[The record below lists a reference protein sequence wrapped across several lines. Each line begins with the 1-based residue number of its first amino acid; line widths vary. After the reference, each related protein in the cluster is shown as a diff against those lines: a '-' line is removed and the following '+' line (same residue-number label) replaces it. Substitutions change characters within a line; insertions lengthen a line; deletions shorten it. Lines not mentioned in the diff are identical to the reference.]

1 MWTDS
6 LLRLRAL
13 LFRRQMDNELQD
25 ELQFHLEMQARKNQQ
40 SYLAPRRSESPG
52 HADPCAW
59 PDVWRE
65 SSHSVEA
72 GSCARQR
79 SHNPIS
85 LFWPR

>member
-40 SYLAPRRSESPG
+40 SYLAPDEANRQATRIRAPG
-52 HADPCAW
+52 PMFGGKVHTP
-59 PDVWRE
+59 
-65 SSHSVEA
+65 
-72 GSCARQR
+72 
-79 SHNPIS
+79 
-85 LFWPR
+85 